1 MKNYV
6 KHSILGVLMFF
17 AITSFLSCGTKL
29 QDASGVT
36 NFDVSKYLG
45 KWYEI
50 ARYDSWFEKD
60 MDKTQAF
67 YSLNEDGSVRVENSG
82 YDVTKGKWKTSIG
95 KAKFRGAK
103 DVGELKVSFFGPFY
117 GDYTILALDSE
128 YTYSLV
134 SGGTTDY
141 LWILSRTKTIPEDVK
156 TKFLDIARSYGYDLS
171 KLYWVNQ
178 NN

>member
-17 AITSFLSCGTKL
+17 AVTSFLSCGTKL

-67 YSLNEDGSVRVENSG
+67 YSLNEDGTVRVENSG
-82 YDVTKGKWKTSIG
+82 FDTTKEKWTTAHLPFKNLSKNKGK
-95 KAKFRGAK
+95 
-103 DVGELKVSFFGPFY
+103 PF
-117 GDYTILALDSE
+117 T
-128 YTYSLV
+128 
-134 SGGTTDY
+134 
-141 LWILSRTKTIPEDVK
+141 
-156 TKFLDIARSYGYDLS
+156 
-171 KLYWVNQ
+171 
-178 NN
+178 